1 MPIELTVGRG
11 VRDEPTMR
19 LHADLTN
26 ADLILE
32 NVAWRKPP
40 GRSATLQC
48 DIAKGKTHKTEL
60 QNFKVAGDDIAI
72 EGWAAI
78 DADNRLREFY
88 FPDFSLN
95 VITRMEVQGALDK
108 NDVWKVKARGPT
120 FDGRDFFRSL
130 FSLGQLAEKA
140 PKPKKPREGVDLD
153 AEIGTVIGHSEV
165 SLAQPQAQARQ
176 ARREADGPRRARHAR
191 RRQAARRRAEAGSGT
206 AAQVASRFHRRRS
219 GIQADRLLPEHSGRT
234 RAPRG
239 QPRRQ
244 GRGREDRHSVG
255 R

>member
-1 MPIELTVGRG
+1 MTATLDNADRNQLGLDVNDIVQGEVPIELTVGRDA
-11 VRDEPTMR
+11 RDEPTTR

-32 NVAWRKPP
+32 TVAWRKPP

-95 VITRMEVQGALDK
+95 VVTRMEVQGALDK
-108 NDVWKVKARGPT
+108 NDVWKVKVARA
-120 FDGRDFFRSL
+120 D
-130 FSLGQLAEKA
+130 
-140 PKPKKPREGVDLD
+140 V
-153 AEIGTVIGHSEV
+153 
-165 SLAQPQAQARQ
+165 
-176 ARREADGPRRARHAR
+176 RRP
-191 RRQAARRRAEAGSGT
+191 
-206 AAQVASRFHRRRS
+206 
-219 GIQADRLLPEHSGRT
+219 
-234 RAPRG
+234 
-239 QPRRQ
+239 
-244 GRGREDRHSVG
+244 
-255 R
+255 